1 MSKFPPVE
9 KLRIVHYPDLALRK
23 RCQPVEQFDDQLT
36 GLVNRMLF
44 LMHEG
49 SGVGLA
55 APQVGVPIRMFVCNH
70 TGEPENDAVWINPV
84 LSELE
89 GAAEAEEGCL
99 SLPGVTVMKR
109 RATSAVIE
117 AQDLTGNPVRVQ
129 AEDLQ
134 ARIWQHET
142 AHLDGILI
150 IDGMSETAE
159 LANRRTIR
167 QLESDY
173 SVVRR

>member
-1 MSKFPPVE
+1 MSRLPPVE
-9 KLRIVHYPDLALRK
+9 KLRIVHYPGAALRR
-23 RCQPVEQFDDQLT
+23 RCEPVEQFDDQLT
-36 GLVNRMLF
+36 ALVNRMLF

-49 SGVGLA
+49 NGVGLA
-55 APQVGVPIRMFVCNH
+55 APQVGVLMRLFVCSH
-70 TGEPENDAVWINPV
+70 TTEPEDDAVWINPV

-99 SLPGVTVMKR
+99 SLPGVNIMKR
-109 RATSAVIE
+109 RAVSAVIE
-117 AQDLTGNPVRVQ
+117 AQDLNGNPVRAK
-129 AEDLQ
+129 AEELQ

-142 AHLDGILI
+142 DHLDGVLI
-150 IDGMSETAE
+150 IDGMSEITE

-173 SVVRR
+173 SAVRR